1 MHETSL
7 AYDMLEIIEGV
18 ARDNGARRVRKARA
32 EIGELTCIDP
42 DALTFAF
49 EAVCRGTVAEG
60 CALQIVKLPLTLSC
74 PSCGFEGP
82 AEHELLGCPACEAQG
97 ARVLSG
103 REMRLVSI
111 DVEDEEDA

>member
-7 AYDMLEIIEGV
+7 AYDMLEIIKGV
-18 ARDNGARRVRKARA
+18 ARDNSAQRVSVARA
-32 EIGELTCIDP
+32 EIGELTCIDS

-60 CALQIVKLPLTLSC
+60 CALKIDRLPLIISC
-74 PSCGFEGP
+74 ATCDFEGP
-82 AEHELLGCPACEAQG
+82 ADHELLGCPSCGAVG
-97 ARVLSG
+97 ARLLSG

-111 DVEDEEDA
+111 DVEDEDDA